1 MIGNASR
8 RVEPDSI
15 AQKVSVGGGH
25 SKYRDSG
32 WGVNCTVAYEQESD
46 ASRSLTVRGY
56 LAEKRRP
63 GQITGVGEADLAA
76 RCAWK
81 IGRQSSAIGV
91 EDEVCGNRRGNICA
105 RVRGRGPRR
114 RNTIWVHG
122 AAGRV
127 RRLRPAPED
136 IDAVLSGDATCA
148 KQQRGSPQEQHQQL
162 SHRIFLLDCSKRPP
176 SPRNSAPGASWG
188 RADTRPSK
196 DVAAAKL
203 NGRLPP

>member
-1 MIGNASR
+1 
-8 RVEPDSI
+8 
-15 AQKVSVGGGH
+15 GGH

-63 GQITGVGEADLAA
+63 GQITGVGQADLAA

-91 EDEVCGNRRGNICA
+91 EDEVCGNRGGNICA

-127 RRLRPAPED
+127 RWLWAV
-136 IDAVLSGDATCA
+136 IQYINAVLCGDRRHA
-148 KQQRGSPQEQHQQL
+148 KQQYGSPDEQHQQL
-162 SHRIFLLDCSKRPP
+162 FHRFLLVLSLETNQVAYEAAKQAGFAQPIGVDLS
-176 SPRNSAPGASWG
+176 PGA
-188 RADTRPSK
+188 TYIPQ
-196 DVAAAKL
+196 
-203 NGRLPP
+203 